1 MTSMPVES
9 AADHPSFELGGNT
22 ITSLAA
28 PSRGSDE
35 TALFR
40 VDLPPGG
47 AIPSHRHDHFDVF
60 TVTAGDAT
68 FHLDEHVH
76 QMVLGDAAVVPIG
89 SLHWLEAG
97 EGGASII
104 VTMVAGTKLIQ
115 EADGVEVVPPWV
127 S

>member
-1 MTSMPVES
+1 MPVET
-9 AADHPSFELGGNT
+9 AGDHPSFELSGNT

-40 VDLPPGG
+40 IDLPPGG
-47 AIPSHRHDHFDVF
+47 ALPPHRHDHFDVF
-60 TVTAGDAT
+60 AVTAGDAT
-68 FHLDEHVH
+68 FHLDEDVH

-97 EGGASII
+97 QGGASIL
-104 VTMVAGTKLIQ
+104 VTMVAGTKLIR
-115 EADGVEVVPPWV
+115 EEDGAEIVPPWV